1 MAGWGVAYVP
11 SAWLVEDVPPLLAA
25 ALRLSLAGG
34 LLLAVMVGVQLLWMT
49 VLGME
54 KVGTAIGLRKSPLS

>member
-34 LLLAVMVGVQLLWMT
+34 LLLAVMVLSGRSLHP
-49 VLGME
+49 E
-54 KVGTAIGLRKSPLS
+54 VG